1 MNKRNDS
8 LFDKWSVVHL
18 FSGVVAGLVL
28 PPFLALLLLVLWEP
42 FEILVLSPLLA
53 KRGITFG
60 FETLQNSLSDII
72 FDALGVL
79 IGAYVLGAVI
89 TTPIHF

>member
-1 MNKRNDS
+1 
-8 LFDKWSVVHL
+8 
-18 FSGVVAGLVL
+18 LVL